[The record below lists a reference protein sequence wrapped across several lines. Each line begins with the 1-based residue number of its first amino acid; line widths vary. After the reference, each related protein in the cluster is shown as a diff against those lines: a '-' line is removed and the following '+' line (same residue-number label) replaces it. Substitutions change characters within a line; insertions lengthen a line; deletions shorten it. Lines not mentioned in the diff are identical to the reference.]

1 MGLQELVQ
9 QAINGLSLGST
20 YALLALGLAMVF
32 SIMGLINFAHG
43 DLLVVGG
50 YTIWVLR
57 EWVVPWVLVI
67 PLTLAATTFAAV
79 AMERIAFRPLRGA
92 DQTTLLL
99 TSFAVSFFLENAF
112 GIGISVRP
120 QGIVMPDWTVNVIN
134 VGEFSVPLLQIA
146 TAAITF
152 ACLAALGIFLKR
164 SLLGISMRAAAEDFS
179 ITRLMGVSAD
189 RVIVAAFAISGLLA
203 GVATLL
209 HIARAASVDPTAGLN
224 PMIKAFIAVII
235 GGLGNL
241 SGAVAGGFLLGF
253 IEVILQAILPQSALP
268 FRDAFALVL
277 LIAILLARP
286 QGLLGK
292 KQAAS

>member
-1 MGLQELVQ
+1 MSLQELAQ

-50 YTIWVLR
+50 YTIWALR
-57 EWVVPWVLVI
+57 EWAVPWVLVV
-67 PLTLAATTFAAV
+67 PLTLAATTLAAV

-112 GIGISVRP
+112 GIGISVRS

-134 VGEFSVPLLQIA
+134 VGVFSVPLLQIA
-146 TAAITF
+146 TTAITF

-179 ITRLMGVSAD
+179 STRLMGMSAD

-209 HIARAASVDPTAGLN
+209 QIARTASVDPTAGLN

-253 IEVILQAILPQSALP
+253 IEVILQAILPQSGLP

-277 LIAILLARP
+277 LVAILLARP
-286 QGLLGK
+286 QGLLGR
-292 KQAAS
+292 KQAAT

>member
-1 MGLQELVQ
+1 MSLQELAQ

-50 YTIWVLR
+50 YTIWALR
-57 EWVVPWVLVI
+57 EWAVPWVLVV
-67 PLTLAATTFAAV
+67 PLTLAATTLAAV

-99 TSFAVSFFLENAF
+99 TSFAVSFFLENAL

-134 VGEFSVPLLQIA
+134 VGAFSVPLLQIA
-146 TAAITF
+146 TTAITF

-179 ITRLMGVSAD
+179 STRLMGMSAD
-189 RVIVAAFAISGLLA
+189 RVIVTAFAISGLLA

-209 HIARAASVDPTAGLN
+209 QIARTASVDPTAGLN

-253 IEVILQAILPQSALP
+253 IEVILQAILPQSGLP

-277 LIAILLARP
+277 LVAILLARP
-286 QGLLGK
+286 QGLLGR
-292 KQAAS
+292 KQAAT